1 MGRDFRVFFNTLHF
15 RLQFIREYTRERYV
29 SGALT
34 VEPRSTIASC
44 VYVHHPLARIKR
56 DQATVT
62 CTNAIYAREAG
73 YVLSVISSVTGSELG
88 SCTRRM

>member
-1 MGRDFRVFFNTLHF
+1 MGRDFRVFLHTLHF
-15 RLQFIREYTRERYV
+15 RLQFIRGNTRERYV

-34 VEPRSTIASC
+34 VEPRSMIASC

-73 YVLSVISSVTGSELG
+73 YVVGVISSETGTELG
-88 SCTRRM
+88 SCTRRG